1 MMFASQTPILSLP
14 VPIANVWP
22 AGRPSVAVAV
32 ELEPE
37 PEPEPELDLDLDAG
51 VSAAL
56 PTTGEATTDT
66 SAPTTKARMRDQ
78 FAR

>member
-14 VPIANVWP
+14 APIVNVWP
-22 AGRPSVAVAV
+22 DGRPSVAVAV

-37 PEPEPELDLDLDAG
+37 LELDLDLDFDAG
-51 VSAAL
+51 ASAAL

-78 FAR
+78 LAR

>member
-14 VPIANVWP
+14 VPIVNVWP
-22 AGRPSVAVAV
+22 DGLPSVAVEV

-37 PEPEPELDLDLDAG
+37 LELDLDLGAG
-51 VSAAL
+51 ASASL

-78 FAR
+78 LAR